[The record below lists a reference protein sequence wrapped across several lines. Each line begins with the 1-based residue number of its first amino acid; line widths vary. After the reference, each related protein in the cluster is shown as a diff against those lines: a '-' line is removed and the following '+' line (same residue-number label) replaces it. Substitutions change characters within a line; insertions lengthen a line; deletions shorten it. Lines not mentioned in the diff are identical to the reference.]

1 MKLKIIICIPKTDG
15 TIPDKIRLTKY
26 DGTRSEKPAELHER
40 KLFNII
46 IAPIKKIKIV
56 KYIFKFFI
64 RRDYTTGD
72 TVYFYK

>member
-46 IAPIKKIKIV
+46 IAPIKKIKIPTNKPLSRV
-56 KYIFKFFI
+56 K
-64 RRDYTTGD
+64 
-72 TVYFYK
+72 